1 MALITSS
8 PANFARLLDVQKLSL
23 EHTQAIRTLIES
35 GPVFKREDDMF
46 KIQKEQFKVQKKQLD
61 VAEDTNRIAQENKDK
76 LDAMAKVADATK
88 GFKSIGDRFK
98 DFGSNL
104 KSKFSMDNMQKSVL
118 QAFNFKGILDKKI
131 AKNDFIK
138 DKQMSGD
145 TRSAEELGQSFN
157 ERNEAKLGLDK
168 NEKVLEKARKANP
181 GKTDEEIR
189 KTVTPDS
196 VFGKAF
202 ANKDKL
208 LEDFNKADTIVSPN
222 QQEVKPLPSAN
233 EVTVSPNEQEGL
245 PSATEATVSPN
256 EQEVKPL
263 PSATDAPSLIKPL
276 PVEIKKDTAIPSN
289 AKQNDEANDSESEV
303 ENARARDEQTTLL
316 KTIAE
321 NTGGKP
327 GEVKPAASDEGG
339 GGGMFSGIGKGLS
352 KLGDVAKSMLL
363 IGAALWVVSKA
374 FANFAELDWEGF
386 SKGIIA
392 LGALTA
398 AVMLLGQGGP
408 MMVAGS
414 AAMLIM
420 GGALWVIGEALGK
433 FADLEWETIGKG
445 MVAVVGLGVVGVALG
460 AFAPM
465 ALLGAAAMVVLGA
478 GLWVIGEAM
487 QAVGEGFQQ
496 MTEGLTM
503 LSELDGNNL
512 LMVGAGLAAIG
523 AGMAVFGAGTA
534 AAGIG
539 NLVGGFLNLV
549 TPGKSPVEQ
558 ILELGKSGEGIE
570 KAGVGVEK
578 LAAGLS
584 AFSSVNTDKIKAIAA
599 LPTEKIAAMGAA
611 MNSNANQVY
620 NKSGENAQAS
630 VSPSSSNT
638 TTVVNA
644 PVNNTTKQN
653 QIIKSPVRNNESTIN
668 RYVTSR
674 F

>member
-1 MALITSS
+1 M
-8 PANFARLLDVQKLSL
+8 
-23 EHTQAIRTLIES
+23 
-35 GPVFKREDDMF
+35 
-46 KIQKEQFKVQKKQLD
+46 FKVQKKQLE
-61 VAEDTNRIAQENKDK
+61 VAEDANRIAEENKQK

-138 DKQMSGD
+138 DRKDSGD
-145 TRSAEELGQSFN
+145 VRSNKELANTFEQ
-157 ERNEAKLGLDK
+157 RNTAKVGLDK

-181 GKTDEEIR
+181 GKSDEEI
-189 KTVTPDS
+189 KNIVTPDS
-196 VFGKAF
+196 KFGKAF

-208 LEDFNKADTIVSPN
+208 LNDFNMNDTIATGAPP
-222 QQEVKPLPSAN
+222 EV
-233 EVTVSPNEQEGL
+233 
-245 PSATEATVSPN
+245 
-256 EQEVKPL
+256 
-263 PSATDAPSLIKPL
+263 KPL

-289 AKQNDEANDSESEV
+289 AKQNDEANDPPKEVKPLPVEIKKDTAIPTNAKQNDEANDSESEM
-303 ENARARDEQTTLL
+303 ENARAFAEQTTLL

-327 GEVKPAASDEGG
+327 GNVKPAAAEDG

-352 KLGDVAKSMLL
+352 KLGDAAKSMLL

-392 LGALTA
+392 LSALTA
-398 AVMLLGQGGP
+398 AVFILGKGGP
-408 MMVAGS
+408 MMLAGS
-414 AAMLIM
+414 AAMLVM
-420 GGALWVIGEALGK
+420 GGALLVIGEALDK
-433 FADLEWETIGKG
+433 FANLEWETIGKG
-445 MVAVVGLGVVGVALG
+445 MAAVAGIGVMAAILG
-460 AFAPM
+460 AAIKPI
-465 ALLGAAAMVVLGA
+465 ALGAAAIGLLGGA
-478 GLWVIGEAM
+478 LWIVGEAM

-503 LSELDGNNL
+503 LSQLDGNNL

-578 LAAGLS
+578 LAAGLG
-584 AFSSVNTDKIKAIAA
+584 AFSAIDTNKIKAIAA

-611 MNSNANQVY
+611 MSSNANQVY
-620 NKSGENAQAS
+620 NKSGENAGANTAQ
-630 VSPSSSNT
+630 SSSNS

-653 QIIKSPVRNNESTIN
+653 QIIKSPVRNNDSTIN
-668 RYVTSR
+668 RYVNSR

>member
-8 PANFARLLDVQKLSL
+8 PANFARLLEVQKLSL

-35 GPVFKREDDMF
+35 GPVFKREEDM
-46 KIQKEQFKVQKKQLD
+46 FKVQKKQLD
-61 VAEDTNRIAQENKDK
+61 VAEDTNRIAEENKQK
-76 LDAMAKVADATK
+76 LDAVSKVADAVK
-88 GFKSIGDRFK
+88 GFKSIGDKFK

-104 KSKFSMDNMQKSVL
+104 KSKFSMDNMQKSVM

-145 TRSAEELGQSFN
+145 TRSAKELGQSFN

-168 NEKVLEKARKANP
+168 NEKVLEQARKANP

-196 VFGKAF
+196 AFGKAF
-202 ANKDKL
+202 SNKDKL
-208 LEDFNKADTIVSPN
+208 LEDFNKADAIVSPN

-233 EVTVSPNEQEGL
+233 EVTVSPNQ
-245 PSATEATVSPN
+245 
-256 EQEVKPL
+256 QEVKPL

-276 PVEIKKDTAIPSN
+276 PVEIKKDTAIPSS

-303 ENARARDEQTTLL
+303 ENARARDEQTSLL

-327 GEVKPAASDEGG
+327 GNVKPAAADEGG
-339 GGGMFSGIGKGLS
+339 GGGMFSGIGEGLS
-352 KLGDVAKSMLL
+352 KLGDAAKSMLL

-398 AVMLLGQGGP
+398 AVFLLGQGGP
-408 MMVAGS
+408 MMIAGS

-445 MVAVVGLGVVGVALG
+445 LVAVVGLGVVGVALG

-487 QAVGEGFQQ
+487 QSVGKGFQQ

-512 LMVGAGLAAIG
+512 LLVGAGLAAIG
-523 AGMAVFGAGTA
+523 AGMALFGAGTA

-558 ILELGKSGEGIE
+558 ILELSKSGEGIQ

-578 LAAGLS
+578 LATGLS

-630 VSPSSSNT
+630 VAPSSSNT

>member
-1 MALITSS
+1 M
-8 PANFARLLDVQKLSL
+8 
-23 EHTQAIRTLIES
+23 
-35 GPVFKREDDMF
+35 
-46 KIQKEQFKVQKKQLD
+46 
-61 VAEDTNRIAQENKDK
+61 
-76 LDAMAKVADATK
+76 
-88 GFKSIGDRFK
+88 
-98 DFGSNL
+98 
-104 KSKFSMDNMQKSVL
+104 
-118 QAFNFKGILDKKI
+118 
-131 AKNDFIK
+131 
-138 DKQMSGD
+138 
-145 TRSAEELGQSFN
+145 
-157 ERNEAKLGLDK
+157 
-168 NEKVLEKARKANP
+168 
-181 GKTDEEIR
+181 
-189 KTVTPDS
+189 
-196 VFGKAF
+196 
-202 ANKDKL
+202 
-208 LEDFNKADTIVSPN
+208 
-222 QQEVKPLPSAN
+222 
-233 EVTVSPNEQEGL
+233 
-245 PSATEATVSPN
+245 
-256 EQEVKPL
+256 
-263 PSATDAPSLIKPL
+263 
-276 PVEIKKDTAIPSN
+276 
-289 AKQNDEANDSESEV
+289 
-303 ENARARDEQTTLL
+303 ENARAFAEQTTLL

-327 GEVKPAASDEGG
+327 GNVKPAAAEDG

-352 KLGDVAKSMLL
+352 KLGDAAKSMLL

-392 LGALTA
+392 LSALTA
-398 AVMLLGQGGP
+398 AVFILGKGGP
-408 MMVAGS
+408 MMLAGS
-414 AAMLIM
+414 AAMLVM
-420 GGALWVIGEALGK
+420 GGALYVIGEALGK
-433 FADLEWETIGKG
+433 FANLEWETIGKG
-445 MVAVVGLGVVGVALG
+445 MAAVVGLGIVGVALG

-465 ALLGAAAMVVLGA
+465 ALLGAAAMTVLGA

-496 MTEGLTM
+496 MTEGLTT
-503 LSELDGNNL
+503 LSQLDGNNL

-578 LAAGLS
+578 LAAGLG
-584 AFSSVNTDKIKAIAA
+584 AFSAIDTNKIKAIAA

-611 MNSNANQVY
+611 MSSNANQVY
-620 NKSGENAQAS
+620 NKSGENAGANTAQ
-630 VSPSSSNT
+630 SSSNS

-653 QIIKSPVRNNESTIN
+653 QIIKSPVRNNDSTIN

>member
-1 MALITSS
+1 
-8 PANFARLLDVQKLSL
+8 
-23 EHTQAIRTLIES
+23 
-35 GPVFKREDDMF
+35 
-46 KIQKEQFKVQKKQLD
+46 
-61 VAEDTNRIAQENKDK
+61 
-76 LDAMAKVADATK
+76 
-88 GFKSIGDRFK
+88 
-98 DFGSNL
+98 
-104 KSKFSMDNMQKSVL
+104 
-118 QAFNFKGILDKKI
+118 
-131 AKNDFIK
+131 
-138 DKQMSGD
+138 
-145 TRSAEELGQSFN
+145 
-157 ERNEAKLGLDK
+157 
-168 NEKVLEKARKANP
+168 
-181 GKTDEEIR
+181 
-189 KTVTPDS
+189 
-196 VFGKAF
+196 
-202 ANKDKL
+202 
-208 LEDFNKADTIVSPN
+208 
-222 QQEVKPLPSAN
+222 
-233 EVTVSPNEQEGL
+233 
-245 PSATEATVSPN
+245 
-256 EQEVKPL
+256 VKPL

-289 AKQNDEANDSESEV
+289 AKQNDETNDSESEV

-339 GGGMFSGIGKGLS
+339 GGGMLSGIGKGLS
-352 KLGDVAKSMLL
+352 KLGDAAKSMLL

-398 AVMLLGQGGP
+398 AVMILGKGGP

-414 AAMLIM
+414 AAMLVM

-433 FADLEWETIGKG
+433 FADLDWETIGKG
-445 MVAVVGLGVVGVALG
+445 MVAVIGLGVVGVALG

-653 QIIKSPVRNNESTIN
+653 QEIRCG
-668 RYVTSR
+668 
-674 F
+674 

>member
-8 PANFARLLDVQKLSL
+8 PANFARLLEVQKLSL

-35 GPVFKREDDMF
+35 GPVFKREEDM
-46 KIQKEQFKVQKKQLD
+46 FKVQKKQLD
-61 VAEDTNRIAQENKDK
+61 VAEDTNRIAEENKQK
-76 LDAMAKVADATK
+76 LDAVSKVADAVK
-88 GFKSIGDRFK
+88 GFKSIGDKFK

-104 KSKFSMDNMQKSVL
+104 KSKFSMDNMQKSVM

-145 TRSAEELGQSFN
+145 TRSAKELGQSFN

-168 NEKVLEKARKANP
+168 NEKVLEQARKANP

-196 VFGKAF
+196 AFGKAF
-202 ANKDKL
+202 SNKDKL
-208 LEDFNKADTIVSPN
+208 LEDFNKADAIVSPN
-222 QQEVKPLPSAN
+222 QQELKPLQDFNKADAI
-233 EVTVSPNEQEGL
+233 VSPNQQG
-245 PSATEATVSPN
+245 V
-256 EQEVKPL
+256 
-263 PSATDAPSLIKPL
+263 KPL
-276 PVEIKKDTAIPSN
+276 PVEIKKDTAIPSI

-303 ENARARDEQTTLL
+303 ENARARDEQTSLL
-316 KTIAE
+316 KAIAE

-327 GEVKPAASDEGG
+327 GNVKPAAADEGG

-352 KLGDVAKSMLL
+352 KLGDAAKSMLL

-398 AVMLLGQGGP
+398 AVFLLGQGGP
-408 MMVAGS
+408 MMIAGS

-445 MVAVVGLGVVGVALG
+445 LVAVVGLGVVGVALG

-487 QAVGEGFQQ
+487 QSVGEGFQQ

-503 LSELDGNNL
+503 LSELDGSNL
-512 LMVGAGLAAIG
+512 LLIGAGLAAIG

-570 KAGVGVEK
+570 KAGVGVQK
-578 LAAGLS
+578 LATGLS

-620 NKSGENAQAS
+620 NKSGENAQAN
-630 VSPSSSNT
+630 VAPSSSNT